1 MRSNGSNAV
10 NFKRPEPTDAQ
21 IERFC
26 ETVRREGTAH
36 WRELPWR
43 GIDDDYAVLVSEV
56 MLQQTQVNRVL
67 GYWERF
73 MSLFPRID
81 ALAAAETSLVL
92 EMWQGLG
99 YNRRALMLKR
109 CAQECAARYGGMLPA
124 SREEL
129 LALPGIGP
137 ATASGVMAFARNE
150 RCVYLETNV
159 RSVFLYHFFPDCEK
173 VPDKAI
179 AHLVERSCPDEDIR
193 GWYYALLDYG
203 AYLKSTMP
211 NPSRRSAAYTRQSA
225 FEGSHRQKRAAI
237 VRLVLGDPGI
247 GFDAV
252 RMQLDADERAA
263 GRDGVAESEVASLL
277 DELVAE
283 GFFSFD
289 GRGYR
294 S

>member
-1 MRSNGSNAV
+1 MSVERSS
-10 NFKRPEPTDAQ
+10 FPKTTDAQ
-21 IERFC
+21 IEEFRQL
-26 ETVRREGTAH
+26 VWREGRAH

-56 MLQQTQVNRVL
+56 MLQQTQVKRVL
-67 GYWERF
+67 RYWERF
-73 MSLFPRID
+73 MMLFPTID
-81 ALAAAETSLVL
+81 ALAAAENALVL

-109 CAQECAARYGGMLPA
+109 CAEECAAHHGGKLPA
-124 SREEL
+124 TRDEL

-150 RCVYLETNV
+150 PCVYLETNV
-159 RSVFLYHFFPDCEK
+159 RSVFLHHFFPEAET
-173 VPDKAI
+173 VSDKDVA
-179 AHLVERSCPDEDIR
+179 AFVERACPDTNVR

-203 AYLKSTMP
+203 AHLKSIVA
-211 NPSRRSAAYTRQSA
+211 NPSRRSSAYARQST

-247 GFDAV
+247 GFEAISFE
-252 RMQLDADERAA
+252 LDAMERAA
-263 GRDGVAESEVASLL
+263 GRGPIDSNELSHLL

-283 GFFSFD
+283 GFFAYD

-294 S
+294 A